1 MSIIYAFFIPFSN
14 KNAIAIYVFLP
25 YIISNPENEDI
36 FTMKKSVVN
45 VGFIG
50 AGSFI
55 TAHHL
60 PTAYETSFINIR
72 AIADLNPEM
81 LAVHAEKFSPDY
93 TTSDYK
99 QLLDD
104 PEIDLIV
111 IGTRQD
117 THAKL
122 IVEALDA
129 GKWVWCEK
137 PMCDTP
143 EEEAAVIAAEE
154 RAAGKLAIGFNRRFA
169 PAVTKSLEILKN
181 LPRPWIINYRLQ
193 TNDYYKNMKH
203 DTFYYDRAHIIYE
216 GCHMLDLANFIYGTL
231 PERLFMSGTEEEN
244 DIVILEYADG
254 SRFVLTI
261 TSQAGAPMLEKE
273 MIEIFTRNGAIS
285 MRDFIELRVRS
296 VAGEKDYLFLP
307 ERCKYNTQI
316 ARWGYPF
323 WETLRS
329 RLVEPDA
336 NRSRGI
342 VSVIPAMEDQP
353 FAEELA
359 KIADAEKDAPWQ
371 ERNIF
376 CDKGWKDAFCHFA
389 RACMEKSEPL
399 TADGKAGKIANDM
412 GFALI
417 ESKKLGMPV
426 NFTTK

>member
-1 MSIIYAFFIPFSN
+1 
-14 KNAIAIYVFLP
+14 
-25 YIISNPENEDI
+25 
-36 FTMKKSVVN
+36 MKKQLVN

-50 AGSFI
+50 AGLFI

-60 PTAYETSFINIR
+60 PTAYETEFIHIR
-72 AIADLNPEM
+72 AIADLNPDL
-81 LAVHAEKFSPDY
+81 LAAHAERFSPDY
-93 TTSDYK
+93 IATNYQ
-99 QLLDD
+99 QLLSD

-143 EEEAAVIAAEE
+143 EEEAAVIAAEK
-154 RAAGKLAIGFNRRFA
+154 RANGRLAIGFNRRFA
-169 PAVTKSLEILKN
+169 PAVTKSLEILQK

-203 DTFYYDRAHIIYE
+203 DTFYHNRAQIIYE
-216 GCHMLDLANFIYGTL
+216 GCHMLDLACFILGTV
-231 PERLFMSGTEEEN
+231 PERLFMSGTEDEN
-244 DIVILEYADG
+244 DIVILEYKDG

-261 TSQAGAPMLEKE
+261 TSQAGAPLLEKE
-273 MIEIFTRNGAIS
+273 MIEIFTRDGALS
-285 MRDFIELRVRS
+285 MREFVELRVRS
-296 VAGEKDYLFLP
+296 VDGEKDYIFP
-307 ERCKYNTQI
+307 AERCKFNEQI
-316 ARWGYPF
+316 LRWGYPF
-323 WETLRS
+323 WEALRS

-336 NRSRGI
+336 KRSRGL
-342 VSVIPAMEDQP
+342 VPVMPAMEDMP
-353 FAEELA
+353 FASELA
-359 KIADAEKDAPWQ
+359 RIAEAEKDAPWQ

-376 CDKGWKDAFCHFA
+376 CDKGWKDSFCHFA
-389 RACMEKSEPL
+389 KACMENTIPR
-399 TADGKAGKIANDM
+399 TASGMDGKIASDM
-412 GFALI
+412 GFALL

>member
-1 MSIIYAFFIPFSN
+1 
-14 KNAIAIYVFLP
+14 
-25 YIISNPENEDI
+25 
-36 FTMKKSVVN
+36 MKKQLVN

-50 AGSFI
+50 AGLFI

-60 PTAYETSFINIR
+60 PTAYETEFIHIR
-72 AIADLNPEM
+72 AIADLNPDL
-81 LAVHAEKFSPDY
+81 LAAHAERFSPDY
-93 TTSDYK
+93 IATDYQ
-99 QLLDD
+99 QLLSD

-143 EEEAAVIAAEE
+143 EEEAAVIAAEK
-154 RAAGKLAIGFNRRFA
+154 RAKGRLAIGFNRRFA
-169 PAVTKSLEILKN
+169 PAVTKSLEILQK

-203 DTFYYDRAHIIYE
+203 DTFYHNRAHIIYE
-216 GCHMLDLANFIYGTL
+216 GCHMLDLACFILGTV
-231 PERLFMSGTEEEN
+231 PERLFMSGTEDEN
-244 DIVILEYADG
+244 DIVILEYKDG

-261 TSQAGAPMLEKE
+261 TSQAGAPLLEKE
-273 MIEIFTRNGAIS
+273 MIEIFTRDGALS
-285 MRDFIELRVRS
+285 MREFVELRVRS
-296 VAGEKDYLFLP
+296 VDGEKDYIFP
-307 ERCKYNTQI
+307 AERCKFNEQI
-316 ARWGYPF
+316 LRWGYPF

-329 RLVEPDA
+329 RLVEPDV

-342 VSVIPAMEDQP
+342 VPVMPAMEEMP
-353 FAEELA
+353 FASELA
-359 KIADAEKDAPWQ
+359 RIAEAEKDNPWQ

-376 CDKGWKDAFCHFA
+376 CDKGWKDSFCHFA
-389 RACMEKSEPL
+389 RACMENTIPR
-399 TADGKAGKIANDM
+399 TANGIDGKIANDM
-412 GFALI
+412 GFALL